1 MASELSWLPARAM
14 LAGMARGRFASADL
28 VAASLAAIAAGDGA
42 VRSFVRLDPAARGAA
57 RASDARR
64 ARRRALEG
72 LPVGVKDII
81 DTAGLGTEYGSRVFP
96 GHVPAHDA
104 HVVHRL
110 REAGAVI
117 VGKCATTEF
126 ANMHPSAARNPHG
139 LRHTP
144 GGSSSGSAA
153 AVAAGFVPLALGT
166 QTGGSVIR
174 PGSFCGVFAFKSS
187 WGRTET
193 HGVHELGRSLDTIGW
208 FAREA
213 ADLEVLSPVLLRG
226 HRRARAAGRPR
237 LVRLATPYDAAATV
251 EMRRACDAF
260 AREAERAGALVA
272 RRRLPAWF
280 AEARDMHRIVISV
293 EASRA
298 FARYAREMPARLSA
312 HLRGFVALGQRNERR
327 YAEALRYGDRARV
340 FLDEA
345 FGEDD
350 AFIVPA
356 AAGEAPRGLAW
367 TGDPVFNGFWSLLR
381 VPCTTS
387 PYATGPGGLPLGV
400 QLVGRFGDDE
410 KLLAN
415 TTWTARALGISAV
428 RPA

>member
-1 MASELSWLPARAM
+1 MASDLAWMGARAM
-14 LAGMARGRFASADL
+14 LAGMARRRFT
-28 VAASLAAIAAGDGA
+28 AAALTSSCLEAIAARDGA
-42 VRSFVRLDPAARGAA
+42 VRAFVRLDPDARRAA
-57 RASDARR
+57 RASDVRR
-64 ARRRALEG
+64 ARRPLEG
-72 LPVGVKDII
+72 LPVGVKDLI
-81 DTAGLGTEYGSRVFP
+81 DTAGLGTEYGARVFA

-110 REAGAVI
+110 REAGAVLI
-117 VGKCATTEF
+117 GKCATTEF
-126 ANMHPSAARNPHG
+126 ANMHPAATRNPHG

-193 HGVHELGRSLDTIGW
+193 HGVHELGRSMDTVGW
-208 FAREA
+208 FARA
-213 ADLEVLSPVLLRG
+213 AEDLEVLAPVLLTA
-226 HRRARAAGRPR
+226 HRRAAAPARPR
-237 LVRLATPYDAAATV
+237 FVRLATPYDDAATA

-260 AREAERAGALVA
+260 ARDVAKAGGKVT
-272 RRRLPAWF
+272 RRRLPSWF
-280 AEARDMHRIVISV
+280 AETREAHRVIISV

-298 FARYAREMPARLSA
+298 FARYLRETPAKLSA
-312 HLRGFVALGQRNERR
+312 NLRGFIALGQRNERG
-327 YAEALRYGDRARV
+327 YAAALKFADRARTFLEDEFGDDDV
-340 FLDEA
+340 FV
-345 FGEDD
+345 
-350 AFIVPA
+350 VPA
-356 AAGEAPRGLAW
+356 APGTAPRGLAW
-367 TGDPVFNGFWSLLR
+367 TGDSVFSGFWSLLR

-387 PYATGPGGLPLGV
+387 PYATGADGLPLGV

-410 KLLAN
+410 RLLAI
-415 TTWTARALGISAV
+415 TRWAARALGVVAL

>member
-1 MASELSWLPARAM
+1 MASDLAWLGAREM
-14 LAGMARGRFASADL
+14 LAGLARRRFT
-28 VAASLAAIAAGDGA
+28 AAALTESCLDAIAARDA
-42 VRSFVRLDPAARGAA
+42 AIHAFVRLDPHARRAART
-57 RASDARR
+57 SDARR
-64 ARRRALEG
+64 ARRALEG
-72 LPVGVKDII
+72 LPIGIKDLI
-81 DTAGLGTEYGSRVFP
+81 DTAGLGTEYGAKVFA

-104 HVVHRL
+104 QVVHRL
-110 REAGAVI
+110 REAGAVLI
-117 VGKCATTEF
+117 GKCATTEF
-126 ANMHPSAARNPHG
+126 ANMHPAATRNPHG

-193 HGVHELGRSLDTIGW
+193 HGVHELGRSLDTVGW
-208 FAREA
+208 FARA
-213 ADLEVLSPVLLRG
+213 AEDLEVLAPILLTA
-226 HRRARAAGRPR
+226 HRRASAPAKPR
-237 LVRLATPYDAAATV
+237 FVRLATPYDDAASL

-260 AREAERAGALVA
+260 ARDIAKAGGTVV

-280 AEARDMHRIVISV
+280 AQTREVHRVVISV

-298 FARYAREMPARLSA
+298 FARYLRETPAKLSA
-312 HLRGFVALGQRNERR
+312 NIRGFIALGQRNERH
-327 YAEALRYGDRARV
+327 YSEALKFGDRARTYLETV
-340 FLDEA
+340 
-345 FGEDD
+345 FGEND

-356 AAGEAPRGLAW
+356 APGTAPRGLAW
-367 TGDPVFNGFWSLLR
+367 TGDSVFSGFWSLLR

-387 PYATGPGGLPLGV
+387 PYATGADGLPLGV
-400 QLVGRFGDDE
+400 QLIGRFGEDE
-410 KLLAN
+410 RLLAL
-415 TTWTARALGISAV
+415 TTWAARKLAITAV